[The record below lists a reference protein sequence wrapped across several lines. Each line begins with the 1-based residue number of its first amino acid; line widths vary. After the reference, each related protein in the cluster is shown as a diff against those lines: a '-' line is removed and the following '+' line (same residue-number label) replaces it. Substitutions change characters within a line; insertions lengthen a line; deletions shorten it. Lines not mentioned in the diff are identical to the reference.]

1 MTAAT
6 LLHGPITAADHV
18 RRWWLRRLG
27 RHIRPLIRRRD
38 LRIAALGSTMVF
50 TALAATLIAPLW
62 LLILGP
68 LVWGVPHLVAD
79 LRYMLVRPGYHRR
92 LGLVVLA
99 GPPLAWVALG
109 GGLLWGF
116 LATAL
121 ALTVARASPGRR
133 ALGLVMTA
141 GLAGAFAVLGRTGDV
156 VFAHLHNAIAV
167 ALWWAWRPRGSR
179 LHWLPLA
186 LMIAASV
193 FLVSDA
199 ALQAVRAS
207 GGLQWFGG
215 EMGPEYQVWRLSP
228 GVGPEWAL
236 RLVLLFCFAQTI
248 HYGVWLGLLPDE
260 DRARATPPPFRARW
274 DGLVADMGRPLLAA
288 AVAIAVALAL
298 WAARDLMAA
307 CHGYFRMARFHGHLE
322 LIAAALLLVE
332 GGTPSS
338 RRGTGP
344 NGQGRRDMP
353 EGTCL

>member
-6 LLHGPITAADHV
+6 LLHGPITAADLV

-27 RHIRPLIRRRD
+27 RVVRPLIRRRE
-38 LRIAALGSTMVF
+38 LRVAVLGSAMVC

-92 LGLVVLA
+92 LGLAVLA

-109 GGLLWGF
+109 GHLLWGF
-116 LATAL
+116 LAAAL
-121 ALTVARASPGRR
+121 ALAVARASPGRR
-133 ALGLVMTA
+133 ALGVVMMA
-141 GLAGAFAVLGRTGDV
+141 ALAGGFAALGRTGDV
-156 VFAHLHNAIAV
+156 LFAHLHNAIAV
-167 ALWWAWRPRGSR
+167 LLWWAWRPRSSR

-186 LMIAASV
+186 LMVAASG

-199 ALQAVRAS
+199 ALWAVRAS

-260 DRARATPPPFRARW
+260 DRGRATPPTYRARW
-274 DGLVADMGRPLLAA
+274 AGLVADMGRPLLAA
-288 AVAIAVALAL
+288 AIAVAVLLAL

-322 LIAAALLLVE
+322 LIAAGLLLVE
-332 GGTPSS
+332 GGARDRSEE
-338 RRGTGP
+338 TGVK
-344 NGQGRRDMP
+344 GHVG
-353 EGTCL
+353 